1 MKRFLAWLIGLPSA
15 ILIIGFAIANRNWV
29 DVSLDPFDRTNPAFA
44 LHLPLWAVAIL
55 GLFIGVVAGWIAAWL
70 KQGRWRRLARE
81 LKAENSVLRSE
92 NARLEKESQP
102 RARYHGAAKA
112 LPRRSVGCVSS
123 AARRSP
129 RRRPTGK

>member
-1 MKRFLAWLIGLPSA
+1 MSRWTLS
-15 ILIIGFAIANRNWV
+15 IA
-29 DVSLDPFDRTNPAFA
+29 TNPAFA

-81 LKAENSVLRSE
+81 LKAENSVLKSE

-102 RARYHGAAKA
+102 ARDIVEQPKHFLDG
-112 LPRRSVGCVSS
+112 P
-123 AARRSP
+123 
-129 RRRPTGK
+129 